1 MVDFDNLKSFAEM
14 QAEQETQ
21 KPETTQ
27 VTEPEVTETAEEVAE
42 TEENT
47 EEGEHAG
54 ETTEDTKPKAD
65 TPWGKSGKVPKGIA
79 ERFRKL
85 TERDRIKD
93 AKIREL
99 ETAMTKFIEAS
110 KPQQTREPTLQDFLE
125 AGKTENDFIN
135 YLVEQ
140 RITQRS
146 QIDAQRR
153 DQERALERT
162 KEEIS
167 KKWNESFAKAQSD
180 LPDYDEVIASADVML
195 PNQIM
200 RYITE
205 NDVGPYISYT
215 IASNEELQSK
225 IDSIQDPAGK
235 HAIVLEVEKNI
246 RSWLAS
252 RKTSAPNVQP
262 KTAGNGKPKVPGSI
276 KNGSRS
282 NKPLDPA
289 TASIEEWLGI

>member
-1 MVDFDNLKSFAEM
+1 MDFDNLKSFAEM
-14 QAEQETQ
+14 QAEQTPDTDTTPKEVENEET
-21 KPETTQ
+21 P
-27 VTEPEVTETAEEVAE
+27 AEEVAE

-54 ETTEDTKPKAD
+54 ETTEDTKPKTD

-93 AKIREL
+93 ARIRDL
-99 ETAMTKFIEAS
+99 ENAMTKFIEAS

-125 AGKTENDFIN
+125 AGKSENDFIN
-135 YLVEQ
+135 HLVEQ
-140 RITQRS
+140 RLNQRS
-146 QIDAQRR
+146 QVDAQRAE
-153 DQERALERT
+153 QERALERT
-162 KEEIS
+162 KAEIS
-167 KKWNESFAKAQSD
+167 KKWNESFAKAQTD

-225 IDSIQDPAGK
+225 LDSVQDPAAK
-235 HAIVLEVEKNI
+235 YAIVQEVEKNI

-262 KTAGNGKPKVPGSI
+262 KQAGNGKPKVPGSI

>member
-1 MVDFDNLKSFAEM
+1 MDFDNLKSFAEM
-14 QAEQETQ
+14 QAEQET
-21 KPETTQ
+21 KEPTTPVVET
-27 VTEPEVTETAEEVAE
+27 
-42 TEENT
+42 
-47 EEGEHAG
+47 
-54 ETTEDTKPKAD
+54 ETTETEDEVADTEEPEQDTEDGEQTDEPKDTKQAD
-65 TPWGKSGKVPKGIA
+65 TPWGKKGKVPKGIA
-79 ERFRKL
+79 DRFRKL
-85 TERDRIKD
+85 TERDRQKD
-93 AKIREL
+93 ARIREL

-140 RITQRS
+140 RFTQRT
-146 QIDAQRR
+146 QMDAQRKQ
-153 DQERALERT
+153 QEQALERT
-162 KEEIS
+162 KADIN
-167 KKWNESFAKAQSD
+167 KKWTEAFARAQND
-180 LPDYDEVIASADVML
+180 LPDYDEVIASADVEI
-195 PNQIM
+195 PTPIM

-205 NDVGPYISYT
+205 SDVGPYIAYT

-225 IDSIQDPAGK
+225 IDSVQDPAAK
-235 HAIVLEVEKNI
+235 YAIVQEVEKNI

-252 RKTSAPNVQP
+252 RKTSTPNVQP
-262 KTAGNGKPKVPGSI
+262 KQAGNGKPKVPGSI

>member
-1 MVDFDNLKSFAEM
+1 MDFENLKSFAEM
-14 QAEQETQ
+14 QAEQET
-21 KPETTQ
+21 KETTTPVVETETPETVDEVADTE
-27 VTEPEVTETAEEVAE
+27 EPEQE
-42 TEENT
+42 T
-47 EEGEHAG
+47 EEGEQTD
-54 ETTEDTKPKAD
+54 EPKDTKQGD
-65 TPWGKSGKVPKGIA
+65 TPWGKKGKVPKGIA

-85 TERDRIKD
+85 TERDRQKD
-93 AKIREL
+93 ARIREL
-99 ETAMTKFIEAS
+99 ESAVTKFIESS

-140 RITQRS
+140 RFTQRT
-146 QIDAQRR
+146 QMDAQRR
-153 DQERALERT
+153 QQEQALERT
-162 KEEIS
+162 KADIN
-167 KKWNESFAKAQSD
+167 KKWTEAFAKAQND
-180 LPDYDEVIASADVML
+180 LPDYDEVIASADVEI
-195 PNQIM
+195 PTPIM

-205 NDVGPYISYT
+205 SDVGPYISYT

-225 IDSIQDPAGK
+225 LDSVQDPAAK
-235 HAIVLEVEKNI
+235 YAIVQEVEKNI

-262 KTAGNGKPKVPGSI
+262 KQAGNGKPKVPGSI